1 MGIFNQQ
8 PNYNQSYTKG
18 QCGITGPQ
26 GPPGQPGP
34 KGDQGIQ
41 GPKGDKGPKGATC
54 ASGTGFN
61 LTSDRNYDMQNK
73 KLTNAAEGTNSN
85 DVVNKKQ
92 MDDELAKKVNNSG
105 DTMSGVLNMGN
116 NKITD
121 LATPTNDSD
130 ACTKKYLID
139 TCMTQNGR
147 GDLNLEGKKLYNVS
161 QTFKTEDLIPDIK
174 YIKNHS
180 IWPDAQG
187 NWNAKNKVIYNNAIN
202 GYNTDVVNVKWVND
216 RFVKLAGSTMTGDLN
231 MSNNKITN
239 IGNPTSN
246 NDGVNKSYVDTK
258 LATKANSAILGN
270 YLKKDGSVAMTGDL
284 NLNNKKISNLS
295 IGYDLGDAVNNT
307 MLFLSQSSFLQ
318 NQFMGLIHIFKKKDP
333 TRIKTIYLQYYIK
346 FNSLYEMM
354 GTISTVGQSP
364 IQHWE
369 IPAKTFVHR
378 IEIDSGSN
386 NYNLS
391 SLILSTPVISSS
403 PSVKKDVY
411 TQYINLKITG
421 KGILFV
427 NYQTEAK
434 CNLTLKIASTTKP
447 NPITCKV
454 YTGLPSVKTIDMQK
468 LEINTPSFVVST
480 NLDMSNH
487 KLINLSNPTSNTDAV
502 NKSYVDNNLSQSHI
516 TPSHYNNEFAY
527 AMVKNQW
534 SEEDGGLDTFDP
546 VKVENLEP
554 HEGNYHTY
562 NHKVLYLT
570 IKKNNAGGYMW
581 EMGLNI
587 FRLEANKDYTL
598 CIEIL
603 MGDYLLWHKSIVS
616 VNTTA
621 SRGVTISHYDT
632 KKFSHR
638 YTDNG
643 GSTQYM
649 YYNRMIIN
657 LQKTGGNPHI
667 INIRTEITQ
676 AGIDLNTY
684 PTNYDKVYVIA
695 YGMFGKLNN
704 IDADKVY
711 DYHTAFD
718 IQPTKVVYNVDLD
731 MNRKKILNIAPDKT
745 KNNSAATV
753 KMVKDLEAKLS
764 PHTTNNAY
772 RKIFEE
778 FYDFGGASN
787 YRIVKGPS
795 GIEFTGLSPNITC
808 PRTGIANIGD
818 GGMRLTKTTISLQLF
833 SKKSFTLC
841 VVMQLWLN
849 RAFSIKTFMSNG
861 AREKPHLIYGK
872 TTKKLK
878 LQTNG
883 LIAGSTNETS
893 ITLLNDFNG
902 KRVVFCLTKKGTG
915 SNFIVKASISNYS
928 GTLSLSSELASQ
940 SDYTFK
946 IFSEDAV
953 IYRVMYSP
961 NFYDD
966 DSSEL
971 HRIILQEKLKDSY
984 IM

>member
-18 QCGITGPQ
+18 HRGITGPQ
-26 GPPGQPGP
+26 GPPGP

-41 GPKGDKGPKGATC
+41 GPKGDKGPKGATG

-147 GDLNLEGKKLYNVS
+147 GDWNLEGKKLYNVS
-161 QTFKTEDLIPDIK
+161 QTFNTEDLIPDIK

-258 LATKANSAILGN
+258 LATKANSAILVN

-284 NLNNKKISNLS
+284 NLNGKKISNLA
-295 IGYDLGDAVNNT
+295 IGYESNDAISRD
-307 MLFLSQSSFLQ
+307 MLSKSQFDSFR
-318 NQFMGLIHIFKKKDP
+318 NKVYGFIDIFKKKD
-333 TRIKTIYLQYYIK
+333 TATTTTIYLQYYSTSD
-346 FNSLYEMM
+346 SLYEMI
-354 GTISTVGQSP
+354 GSISTVGQSP
-364 IQHWE
+364 IQYWK
-369 IPAKTFVHR
+369 IPAKTFIDR
-378 IEIDSGSN
+378 IEIDLGVNSYNLAYLTLSQPVVSGSQ
-386 NYNLS
+386 S
-391 SLILSTPVISSS
+391 SRGFSYL
-403 PSVKKDVY
+403 KF
-411 TQYINLKITG
+411 INSKITG
-421 KGILFV
+421 KEMLFI

-570 IKKNNAGGYMW
+570 IKKSNAGGYMW

-621 SRGVTISHYDT
+621 SRVVTISHYDT
-632 KKFSHR
+632 KKF
-638 YTDNG
+638 
-643 GSTQYM
+643 
-649 YYNRMIIN
+649 
-657 LQKTGGNPHI
+657 
-667 INIRTEITQ
+667 
-676 AGIDLNTY
+676 
-684 PTNYDKVYVIA
+684 
-695 YGMFGKLNN
+695 
-704 IDADKVY
+704 
-711 DYHTAFD
+711 
-718 IQPTKVVYNVDLD
+718 
-731 MNRKKILNIAPDKT
+731 
-745 KNNSAATV
+745 
-753 KMVKDLEAKLS
+753 
-764 PHTTNNAY
+764 
-772 RKIFEE
+772 
-778 FYDFGGASN
+778 
-787 YRIVKGPS
+787 
-795 GIEFTGLSPNITC
+795 
-808 PRTGIANIGD
+808 
-818 GGMRLTKTTISLQLF
+818 
-833 SKKSFTLC
+833 
-841 VVMQLWLN
+841 
-849 RAFSIKTFMSNG
+849 
-861 AREKPHLIYGK
+861 
-872 TTKKLK
+872 
-878 LQTNG
+878 
-883 LIAGSTNETS
+883 
-893 ITLLNDFNG
+893 
-902 KRVVFCLTKKGTG
+902 
-915 SNFIVKASISNYS
+915 
-928 GTLSLSSELASQ
+928 
-940 SDYTFK
+940 
-946 IFSEDAV
+946 
-953 IYRVMYSP
+953 
-961 NFYDD
+961 
-966 DSSEL
+966 
-971 HRIILQEKLKDSY
+971 
-984 IM
+984 

>member
-8 PNYNQSYTKG
+8 PDYNQSYTKG
-18 QCGITGPQ
+18 QRGITGPQ

-41 GPKGDKGPKGATC
+41 GPKGDKGPKGATG

-147 GDLNLEGKKLYNVS
+147 GDWNLEGKKLYNVS
-161 QTFKTEDLIPDIK
+161 QTFNTEDLIPDIK

-231 MSNNKITN
+231 MSNNNITN

-270 YLKKDGSVAMTGDL
+270 YLKKDGSVAMTGNL
-284 NLNNKKISNLS
+284 NLNGKKISNLAT
-295 IGYDLGDAVNNT
+295 GYESNDAVSRD
-307 MLFLSQSSFLQ
+307 MLSKLQ
-318 NQFMGLIHIFKKKDP
+318 FDSVINKAYGFIDIFKKKDNA
-333 TRIKTIYLQYYIK
+333 TTTTIYLQYYSTSD
-346 FNSLYEMM
+346 SLYEMI

-364 IQHWE
+364 IQYWE
-369 IPAKTFVHR
+369 IPAKTFIHR
-378 IEIDSGSN
+378 IEIDLGVNSYNLAYLTLSQPVVSGSQ
-386 NYNLS
+386 S
-391 SLILSTPVISSS
+391 SRGIGYM
-403 PSVKKDVY
+403 KF
-411 TQYINLKITG
+411 INTKMTG
-421 KGILFV
+421 KKIFFV
-427 NYQTEAK
+427 DYQIELK
-434 CNLTLKIASTTKP
+434 CNLTLRIESTTKP

-454 YTGLPSVKTIDMQK
+454 YTGLPSVETIDMQK

-778 FYDFGGASN
+778 FYDFGDASN

-833 SKKSFTLC
+833 SKKSFSLC

-861 AREKPHLIYGK
+861 AREKPHLIYDK

-902 KRVVFCLTKKGTG
+902 KRVVFWLTKKGTG

-966 DSSEL
+966 DSSEF
-971 HRIILQEKLKDSY
+971 HRIMLQEKLKDSY

>member
-18 QCGITGPQ
+18 HRGITGPQ
-26 GPPGQPGP
+26 GPPGP

-41 GPKGDKGPKGATC
+41 GPKGDKGPKGATG

-147 GDLNLEGKKLYNVS
+147 GDRNLEGKKLYNVS
-161 QTFKTEDLIPDIK
+161 QTFNTEDLIPDIK

-187 NWNAKNKVIYNNAIN
+187 NWNAKNKVIFNNAIN
-202 GYNTDVVNVKWVND
+202 GYNTDVVYVKWVND

-258 LATKANSAILGN
+258 LATKANSAILVN

-284 NLNNKKISNLS
+284 NLNGKKISNLA
-295 IGYDLGDAVNNT
+295 IGYESNDAISRD
-307 MLFLSQSSFLQ
+307 MLSKSQFDSFR
-318 NQFMGLIHIFKKKDP
+318 NKVYGFIDIFKKKD
-333 TRIKTIYLQYYIK
+333 TATTTTIYLQYYSTSD
-346 FNSLYEMM
+346 SLYEMI
-354 GTISTVGQSP
+354 GSISTVGQSP
-364 IQHWE
+364 IQYWK
-369 IPAKTFVHR
+369 IPAKTFIDR
-378 IEIDSGSN
+378 IEIDLGVNSYNLAYLTLSQPVVSGSQ
-386 NYNLS
+386 S
-391 SLILSTPVISSS
+391 SRGFSYL
-403 PSVKKDVY
+403 KF
-411 TQYINLKITG
+411 INSKITG
-421 KGILFV
+421 KEMLFI

-570 IKKNNAGGYMW
+570 IKKSNAGGYMW

-621 SRGVTISHYDT
+621 SRVVTISHYDT
-632 KKFSHR
+632 KKF
-638 YTDNG
+638 
-643 GSTQYM
+643 
-649 YYNRMIIN
+649 
-657 LQKTGGNPHI
+657 
-667 INIRTEITQ
+667 
-676 AGIDLNTY
+676 
-684 PTNYDKVYVIA
+684 
-695 YGMFGKLNN
+695 
-704 IDADKVY
+704 
-711 DYHTAFD
+711 
-718 IQPTKVVYNVDLD
+718 
-731 MNRKKILNIAPDKT
+731 
-745 KNNSAATV
+745 
-753 KMVKDLEAKLS
+753 
-764 PHTTNNAY
+764 
-772 RKIFEE
+772 
-778 FYDFGGASN
+778 
-787 YRIVKGPS
+787 
-795 GIEFTGLSPNITC
+795 
-808 PRTGIANIGD
+808 
-818 GGMRLTKTTISLQLF
+818 
-833 SKKSFTLC
+833 
-841 VVMQLWLN
+841 
-849 RAFSIKTFMSNG
+849 
-861 AREKPHLIYGK
+861 
-872 TTKKLK
+872 
-878 LQTNG
+878 
-883 LIAGSTNETS
+883 
-893 ITLLNDFNG
+893 
-902 KRVVFCLTKKGTG
+902 
-915 SNFIVKASISNYS
+915 
-928 GTLSLSSELASQ
+928 
-940 SDYTFK
+940 
-946 IFSEDAV
+946 
-953 IYRVMYSP
+953 
-961 NFYDD
+961 
-966 DSSEL
+966 
-971 HRIILQEKLKDSY
+971 
-984 IM
+984 

>member
-18 QCGITGPQ
+18 QRGITGPQ

-41 GPKGDKGPKGATC
+41 GPKGDKGPKGATG

-61 LTSDRNYDMQNK
+61 LTSDRNYKMQNK

-147 GDLNLEGKKLYNVS
+147 GDWNLEGQKLYNVS
-161 QTFKTEDLIPDIK
+161 QTLNTEDLIPDIK

-246 NDGVNKSYVDTK
+246 NDG
-258 LATKANSAILGN
+258 
-270 YLKKDGSVAMTGDL
+270 
-284 NLNNKKISNLS
+284 
-295 IGYDLGDAVNNT
+295 
-307 MLFLSQSSFLQ
+307 
-318 NQFMGLIHIFKKKDP
+318 
-333 TRIKTIYLQYYIK
+333 
-346 FNSLYEMM
+346 
-354 GTISTVGQSP
+354 
-364 IQHWE
+364 
-369 IPAKTFVHR
+369 
-378 IEIDSGSN
+378 
-386 NYNLS
+386 
-391 SLILSTPVISSS
+391 
-403 PSVKKDVY
+403 
-411 TQYINLKITG
+411 
-421 KGILFV
+421 
-427 NYQTEAK
+427 
-434 CNLTLKIASTTKP
+434 
-447 NPITCKV
+447 
-454 YTGLPSVKTIDMQK
+454 
-468 LEINTPSFVVST
+468 
-480 NLDMSNH
+480 
-487 KLINLSNPTSNTDAV
+487 V

-684 PTNYDKVYVIA
+684 PTNYDKVYVTA

-731 MNRKKILNIAPDKT
+731 MNRKKLLNIAPDKT

-778 FYDFGGASN
+778 FYDFGEASN

-849 RAFSIKTFMSNG
+849 RAFSIKTLMSNG
-861 AREKPHLIYGK
+861 AHEKPHLIYDK

-883 LIAGSTNETS
+883 LRPGSTNETS
-893 ITLLNDFNG
+893 ITLLNAFNG
-902 KRVVFCLTKKGTG
+902 KRVVFWLTKKGTG

-928 GTLSLSSELASQ
+928 GTLSLSSELPSQ
-940 SDYTFK
+940 SDYTFE

-953 IYRVMYSP
+953 IHRVMYSP
-961 NFYDD
+961 NFYDN
-966 DSSEL
+966 DSSEF
-971 HRIILQEKLKDSY
+971 HRIMLQDKLKGSH
-984 IM
+984 IL

>member
-18 QCGITGPQ
+18 HRGITGPQ
-26 GPPGQPGP
+26 GPPGP

-41 GPKGDKGPKGATC
+41 GPKGDKGPKGATG

-147 GDLNLEGKKLYNVS
+147 GDWNLEGKKLYNVS
-161 QTFKTEDLIPDIK
+161 QTFNTEDLIPDIK

-187 NWNAKNKVIYNNAIN
+187 NWNAKNKVIFNNAIN
-202 GYNTDVVNVKWVND
+202 GYNTDVVYVKWVND

-258 LATKANSAILGN
+258 LATKANSAILVN

-284 NLNNKKISNLS
+284 NLNGKKISNLA
-295 IGYDLGDAVNNT
+295 IGYESNDAISRD
-307 MLFLSQSSFLQ
+307 MLSKSQFDSFR
-318 NQFMGLIHIFKKKDP
+318 NKVYGFIDIFKKKD
-333 TRIKTIYLQYYIK
+333 TATTTTIYLQYYSTSD
-346 FNSLYEMM
+346 SLYEMI
-354 GTISTVGQSP
+354 GSISTVGQSP
-364 IQHWE
+364 IQYWK
-369 IPAKTFVHR
+369 IPAKTFIDR
-378 IEIDSGSN
+378 IEIDLGVNSYNLAYLTLSQPVVSGSQ
-386 NYNLS
+386 S
-391 SLILSTPVISSS
+391 SRGFSYL
-403 PSVKKDVY
+403 KF
-411 TQYINLKITG
+411 INSKITG
-421 KGILFV
+421 KEMLFI

-621 SRGVTISHYDT
+621 SRVVTISHYDT
-632 KKFSHR
+632 KKF
-638 YTDNG
+638 
-643 GSTQYM
+643 
-649 YYNRMIIN
+649 
-657 LQKTGGNPHI
+657 
-667 INIRTEITQ
+667 
-676 AGIDLNTY
+676 
-684 PTNYDKVYVIA
+684 
-695 YGMFGKLNN
+695 
-704 IDADKVY
+704 
-711 DYHTAFD
+711 
-718 IQPTKVVYNVDLD
+718 
-731 MNRKKILNIAPDKT
+731 
-745 KNNSAATV
+745 
-753 KMVKDLEAKLS
+753 
-764 PHTTNNAY
+764 
-772 RKIFEE
+772 
-778 FYDFGGASN
+778 
-787 YRIVKGPS
+787 
-795 GIEFTGLSPNITC
+795 
-808 PRTGIANIGD
+808 
-818 GGMRLTKTTISLQLF
+818 
-833 SKKSFTLC
+833 
-841 VVMQLWLN
+841 
-849 RAFSIKTFMSNG
+849 
-861 AREKPHLIYGK
+861 
-872 TTKKLK
+872 
-878 LQTNG
+878 
-883 LIAGSTNETS
+883 
-893 ITLLNDFNG
+893 
-902 KRVVFCLTKKGTG
+902 
-915 SNFIVKASISNYS
+915 
-928 GTLSLSSELASQ
+928 
-940 SDYTFK
+940 
-946 IFSEDAV
+946 
-953 IYRVMYSP
+953 
-961 NFYDD
+961 
-966 DSSEL
+966 
-971 HRIILQEKLKDSY
+971 
-984 IM
+984 

>member
-8 PNYNQSYTKG
+8 PNSNYTKEKR
-18 QCGITGPQ
+18 GITGPQ
-26 GPPGQPGP
+26 GPPGPAGV
-34 KGDQGIQ
+34 
-41 GPKGDKGPKGATC
+41 
-54 ASGTGFN
+54 GFSLN
-61 LTSDRNYDMQNK
+61 SDGNYDIKTK
-73 KLTNAAEGTNSN
+73 KLTNITDGTGDSDVVSKKWIETHVSTNAPDLSLYLKKDGSAQLTGNWTVGNHQIYLPAPDHDNSATRKVYVDN
-85 DVVNKKQ
+85 HFLRRYQAIDLHNNFINRVKAGTQDTDAVNKKQ
-92 MDDELAKKVNNSG
+92 MDDLLAFKANDSRLTNAMRQITYRVQKAG
-105 DTMSGVLNMGN
+105 DTMTGALDMGN
-116 NKITD
+116 NKITN
-121 LATPTNDSD
+121 LALPTSSLD
-130 ACTKKYLID
+130 
-139 TCMTQNGR
+139 
-147 GDLNLEGKKLYNVS
+147 
-161 QTFKTEDLIPDIK
+161 
-174 YIKNHS
+174 
-180 IWPDAQG
+180 
-187 NWNAKNKVIYNNAIN
+187 AIN
-202 GYNTDVVNVKWVND
+202 KSYLESKTPQGVRDNYGNFDCQQKVLFNNKINGNNIDVVNVKWVND
-216 RFVKLAGSTMTGDLN
+216 RFLKLSGGRLSGNLDLNSNRLYNVPDPTGDKQPVPKKWLENNYLNKSNGVMAGPLN
-231 MSNNKITN
+231 MSNNKITHLAAP
-239 IGNPTSN
+239 IDN
-246 NDGVNKSYVDTK
+246 NDAANKT
-258 LATKANSAILGN
+258 
-270 YLKKDGSVAMTGDL
+270 
-284 NLNNKKISNLS
+284 
-295 IGYDLGDAVNNT
+295 
-307 MLFLSQSSFLQ
+307 
-318 NQFMGLIHIFKKKDP
+318 
-333 TRIKTIYLQYYIK
+333 
-346 FNSLYEMM
+346 
-354 GTISTVGQSP
+354 
-364 IQHWE
+364 
-369 IPAKTFVHR
+369 
-378 IEIDSGSN
+378 
-386 NYNLS
+386 
-391 SLILSTPVISSS
+391 
-403 PSVKKDVY
+403 
-411 TQYINLKITG
+411 
-421 KGILFV
+421 
-427 NYQTEAK
+427 
-434 CNLTLKIASTTKP
+434 
-447 NPITCKV
+447 
-454 YTGLPSVKTIDMQK
+454 
-468 LEINTPSFVVST
+468 
-480 NLDMSNH
+480 
-487 KLINLSNPTSNTDAV
+487 
-502 NKSYVDNNLSQSHI
+502 YVDNALSQSHI

-649 YYNRMIIN
+649 YYNTMIIN
-657 LQKTGGNPHI
+657 LQKTAGNPHI

-778 FYDFGGASN
+778 FYDFGDFSN

-808 PRTGIANIGD
+808 PRTGIANIRD
-818 GGMRLTKTTISLQLF
+818 GGMRLTKTKISLQLF

-849 RAFSIKTFMSNG
+849 RAFSIKTLMSNG
-861 AREKPHLIYGK
+861 AHEKPHLIYDK

-883 LIAGSTNETS
+883 LRPGSTNETS
-893 ITLLNDFNG
+893 ITLLNEFNG
-902 KRVVFCLTKKGTG
+902 KRVVLWLTKKGTG
-915 SNFIVKASISNYS
+915 SNFTVKASISNYS
-928 GTLSLSSELASQ
+928 GTLTLSSELASQ

-961 NFYDD
+961 NVYDF
-966 DSSEL
+966 DSSEF
-971 HRIILQEKLKDSY
+971 HQIMLQEKLKGSY